1 MILSIL
7 DTSMLKKQ
15 AKLYLYFTL
24 FILIFGFIYESFS
37 HGVYT
42 PYMYLAFIVPF
53 ILGVIIK
60 LVVLYTKIKIPMI
73 SDNLYN
79 AFINTLTIGSI
90 FNGVLIIY
98 GTTNSL
104 IYIYWILSLLLLLL
118 SILFI
123 ITRSLFE

>member
-1 MILSIL
+1 MSIL
-7 DTSMLKKQ
+7 DTKVLKNQ
-15 AKLYLYFTL
+15 AKKYLYFSI
-24 FILIFGFIYESFS
+24 FIFIFGMIYEIFS

-42 PYMYLAFIVPF
+42 PYMYLSFLIPF
-53 ILGVIIK
+53 SLGVIIK
-60 LVVLYTKIKIPMI
+60 LISSYAKIKIPII

-98 GTTNSL
+98 GTTNNL
-104 IYIYWILSLLLLLL
+104 LYIYYIVSALLFLL

-123 ITRSLFE
+123 VTRKVFE